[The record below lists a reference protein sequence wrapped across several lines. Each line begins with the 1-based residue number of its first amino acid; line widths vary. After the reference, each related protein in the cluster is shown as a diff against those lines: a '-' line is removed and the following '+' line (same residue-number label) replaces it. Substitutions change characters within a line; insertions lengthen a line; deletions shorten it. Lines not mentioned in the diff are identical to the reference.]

1 MNNIYNNLMQIF
13 EQYFNYGIKLV
24 DNSGQAEYII
34 SELIGLQKPLI
45 SLWNIQGYETR
56 KMVVCVDLINEEI
69 TLVSRYG
76 GLKEG
81 SVKHAFILDR
91 NAVQKVDFIRI
102 MCTLHKAIY
111 TKVISMPSTLRSMKG
126 ELLTELADE
135 ALFRICLANRFM
147 PTNAEMVKT
156 RKENL
161 SLALDCLARMR
172 PILFSIFNVMGYSER
187 IMLDIMSTYEKEMKL
202 LKKVMES
209 DEKRFKDYN

>member
-172 PILFSIFNVMGYSER
+172 PILFSIFNVMCYSER

-209 DEKRFKDYN
+209 DEKQFKDYN

>member
-45 SLWNIQGYETR
+45 SMWNIQGYETR

-161 SLALDCLARMR
+161 SLAIDCLARMS

>member
-1 MNNIYNNLMQIF
+1 
-13 EQYFNYGIKLV
+13 
-24 DNSGQAEYII
+24 
-34 SELIGLQKPLI
+34 
-45 SLWNIQGYETR
+45 
-56 KMVVCVDLINEEI
+56 MVVCVDLINEEI

-81 SVKHAFILDR
+81 SVKHAFIFDR